1 MTDRSITRSCSPQG
15 AELVTRAITGIPI
28 EQLTVEGQIVEVAA
42 GVLVATDEHPA
53 EIDLLTRAIAAA
65 EEVGAFGK
73 VGIYSYCRSIP
84 NYFMGAL
91 TEAIADA
98 QASIRTAELGWETF
112 MPGARGMLAH
122 ALIERGDLAG
132 AAEALEIDSERWGG
146 RLDYEAFVP
155 VARCR
160 LAFVEGRLDDALAL
174 GEQASVVPKSI
185 GLRGLLPPN
194 WRVWLA
200 LTLSLLGRRDEARA
214 LAAELVAVG
223 REWGAHWSIG
233 GTLRVAGVV
242 EGGSD
247 GIDLLRESAGLLE
260 KSPARLERATTL
272 VELGSALRRGGHPRD
287 AREVLTLA
295 MDLAHELGALALRE
309 RAREELRAAGSRPRR
324 YALTGIA
331 ALTPSEHR
339 VARLAAEGRTNRQIA
354 QALFV
359 TPKAVEY
366 HLANVYPKLG
376 IGSRQQLVP
385 ALAEAPG
392 GSRISG

>member
-1 MTDRSITRSCSPQG
+1 
-15 AELVTRAITGIPI
+15 
-28 EQLTVEGQIVEVAA
+28 
-42 GVLVATDEHPA
+42 
-53 EIDLLTRAIAAA
+53 
-65 EEVGAFGK
+65 
-73 VGIYSYCRSIP
+73 
-84 NYFMGAL
+84 
-91 TEAIADA
+91 
-98 QASIRTAELGWETF
+98 
-112 MPGARGMLAH
+112 
-122 ALIERGDLAG
+122 
-132 AAEALEIDSERWGG
+132 
-146 RLDYEAFVP
+146 
-155 VARCR
+155 

-200 LTLSLLGRRDEARA
+200 QTLSLLGRRDEARA

-223 REWGAHWSIG
+223 REWGARWSLG

-247 GIDLLRESAGLLE
+247 GIDLLRESLSHLE
-260 KSPARLERATTL
+260 TSPARLERATTL

-324 YALTGIA
+324 YALTGVA

-359 TPKAVEY
+359 TPKAVEF